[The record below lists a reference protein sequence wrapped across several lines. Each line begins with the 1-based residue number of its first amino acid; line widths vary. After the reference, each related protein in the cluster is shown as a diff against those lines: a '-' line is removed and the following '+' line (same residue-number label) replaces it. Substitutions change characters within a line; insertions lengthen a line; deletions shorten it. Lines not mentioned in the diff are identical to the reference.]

1 MEQTAEHIEQFIALL
16 RDTGTHVVEGTTQ
29 VESDTTALDR
39 LAEEVADHLGGF
51 SHDLQGLLADLEGSE
66 EAAHT
71 ELDGVASSAHAI
83 ADTRLAAALDEIEHA
98 ETALAQTVQ
107 GAKSALDQDCSSLHD
122 QGFQALATTLH
133 SVDEEVD
140 ASRTDAEAAFA
151 GLETA
156 VESLTQGLHTSVS
169 EAERAL
175 DAAVEAIGQEDKH
188 GVETDAGEC
197 VAGFHELGPD
207 VDGECTA
214 VGDEMQQL
222 YDGWGGEIE
231 TEGQELMDAV
241 TSLFQGSADALTS
254 LGSEKVEEPAEKA
267 TADDI
272 PPLTEE
278 LDEQVSMLT
287 AGQEIAVELPPLAA
301 DLEVAEGVVER
312 IDELIKAMDH

>member
-16 RDTGTHVVEGTTQ
+16 RDTGTHVVDSTTQ
-29 VESDTTALDR
+29 VEADATALDR
-39 LAEEVADHLGGF
+39 VAEEVADHLGGF
-51 SHDLQGLLADLEGSE
+51 SHDLQGFLADLESSE

-71 ELDGVASSAHAI
+71 ELEGVANSAHAV
-83 ADTRLAAALDEIEHA
+83 ADSRMAAALDEIEHA

-107 GAKSALDQDCSSLHD
+107 GAKSALDQDGSSLHD
-122 QGFQALATTLH
+122 QGFQTLATTLH
-133 SVDEEVD
+133 SVDGEVD

-156 VESLTQGLHTSVS
+156 VASLTQGLHTSAS

-175 DAAVEAIGQEDKH
+175 DAAAEAVGQEDKH
-188 GVETDAGEC
+188 GIETEAGEGG
-197 VAGFHELGPD
+197 AGLHELGPE

-222 YDGWGGEIE
+222 YGGWGGEIE

-241 TSLFQGSADALTS
+241 TSLFQGSADAVTS
-254 LGSEKVEEPAEKA
+254 LGSEKVEAPAEKV
-267 TADDI
+267 TTDDI
-272 PPLTEE
+272 PPLIEE

-287 AGQEIAVELPPLAA
+287 AGHEIAATLPPLAA
-301 DLEVAEGVVER
+301 DLEVAEGVIEH